1 MFEKIVPRHVP
12 YVANRTARRPRP
24 SCESDDLS
32 DSPPS
37 SAPRGSR
44 DSRLPT
50 STTTGRPGTARNLR
64 PRHGYYSLH
73 LLPRAARL
81 PLLSTH
87 HSPAG
92 GHAHA
97 PIKVLAPPP
106 PTPVPSPS
114 LHPRRRRHPPGQLQR
129 TTSQQSR
136 ATEISPREGEQQAAA
151 DMSSGRYMAY
161 SPSPSTTP
169 HSPRIHGL
177 RTPSAA
183 VAEQEK

>member
-1 MFEKIVPRHVP
+1 
-12 YVANRTARRPRP
+12 
-24 SCESDDLS
+24 
-32 DSPPS
+32 
-37 SAPRGSR
+37 
-44 DSRLPT
+44 

-114 LHPRRRRHPPGQLQR
+114 LLPRRRRRHPPGQLQR

-183 VAEQEK
+183 VAEQEKYLSELLAERHKLTPFIPVIPHSVRLLNQGEIWCRHSWMH